1 MGESLV
7 CFNLL
12 KTHLINREFSKSKIN
27 VEHNSNCVSKDYF
40 TPLVDV
46 LMEMLNINS

>member
-7 CFNLL
+7 CIDLL
-12 KTHLINREFSKSKIN
+12 KTHLINREFSKSNIS
-27 VEHNSNCVSKDYF
+27 VEHNSNCISDDYF

-46 LMEMLNINS
+46 LMEMLHINT